1 MKLVTHS
8 KIILLILLIF
18 IITPQSGL
26 HAQSMD
32 QKVDQLLEKMTL
44 EEKVG
49 QMTQITI
56 QAVSAQEG
64 KVGQDH
70 EIDPEKL
77 REAITEYHV

>member
-1 MKLVTHS
+1 MKPGTPLKMV
-8 KIILLILLIF
+8 LLMLLIF
-18 IITPQSGL
+18 AMMPQIGL

-32 QKVDQLLEKMTL
+32 QKVEQLLEKMTL

-70 EIDPEKL
+70 
-77 REAITEYHV
+77 A